1 MCLKCKGSSGGAHS
15 SVNSACLVS
24 HNQLHLDQALV
35 FPRRTVA
42 AKDFNMSGPHL
53 GLSVGHELF

>member
-42 AKDFNMSGPHL
+42 AKDFNTSGPI
-53 GLSVGHELF
+53 